1 MDDPAFILYAKVA
14 CGQVPSSF
22 VLMITMPHAAD
33 TLLGERAHTRCAHEQ
48 QQGFDGSRLLRY
60 RFSHPLYMQ
69 FGEAAASSVTISKP
83 EAAVPIAK
91 ESKMG
96 FATNAIHG
104 GQEPGPATGAIVA
117 PIYQTSTYV
126 YDELG
131 KNKGYDY
138 ARTNHPNRKALERTI
153 AKLEDG
159 HSAYVFTSGMAG
171 IDAVFRLLRPG
182 DHVVLS
188 EAVYGGV
195 FRLST
200 QLLVHFGLE
209 FSFVDTS
216 SEAAVV
222 SAFRPNTKMLYI
234 ETPTNPTMR
243 IADIAALAKVASQRN
258 ITVVVDNT
266 FLSPYLQRPIELGA
280 HIVVH
285 SMTKYLNGHS
295 DSTGGA
301 VVLTRKEDAEK
312 IYFIQRSAGSGLA
325 PMDCFLISRGIK
337 TLAVRML
344 QHNANGLVVARHL
357 DTHPKVQKVLYPGL
371 TSHPQHE
378 IARRQQKGPGGMLSF
393 DLGSLEAAR
402 RLLNHVKLCALVES
416 LGGVE
421 SLISLP
427 ALMTH
432 ASMPQKVR
440 ERVGITEGL
449 VRLSVGIEDAGDII
463 ADLDQ
468 ALHHV

>member
-1 MDDPAFILYAKVA
+1 
-14 CGQVPSSF
+14 
-22 VLMITMPHAAD
+22 
-33 TLLGERAHTRCAHEQ
+33 
-48 QQGFDGSRLLRY
+48 
-60 RFSHPLYMQ
+60 
-69 FGEAAASSVTISKP
+69 
-83 EAAVPIAK
+83 
-91 ESKMG
+91 MG
-96 FATNAIHG
+96 FATNAIHV
-104 GQEPGPATGAIVA
+104 GQEPDPSTGAIVA

-126 YDELG
+126 NEELG
-131 KNKGYDY
+131 KYKAGYDY

-216 SEAAVV
+216 SEAAVL
-222 SAFRPNTKMLYI
+222 SAFRSNTKMLYI
-234 ETPTNPTMR
+234 ETPTNPTIR
-243 IADIAALAKVASQRN
+243 IADIAALAKFASQRN

-301 VVLTRKEDAEK
+301 VVLTRPEDAEK

-344 QHNANGLVVARHL
+344 QHNANGLTVARHL
-357 DTHPKVQKVLYPGL
+357 DAHPKVRKVYYPGL
-371 TSHPQHE
+371 PSHPHHE
-378 IARRQQKGPGGMLSF
+378 IARKQQRGPGAMLAF
-393 DLGSLEAAR
+393 DLETQDAAR
-402 RLLNHVKLCALVES
+402 RFLNQVKLCSLAES

-421 SLISLP
+421 TLISLP

-432 ASMPQKVR
+432 ASMPPEIR

-449 VRLSVGIEDAGDII
+449 VRLSIGIEDVEDII

-468 ALHHV
+468 ALLHI

>member
-1 MDDPAFILYAKVA
+1 
-14 CGQVPSSF
+14 
-22 VLMITMPHAAD
+22 
-33 TLLGERAHTRCAHEQ
+33 
-48 QQGFDGSRLLRY
+48 
-60 RFSHPLYMQ
+60 
-69 FGEAAASSVTISKP
+69 
-83 EAAVPIAK
+83 
-91 ESKMG
+91 MG
-96 FATNAIHG
+96 FATNAIHV
-104 GQEPGPATGAIVA
+104 GQEPDPATGAIVA

-126 YDELG
+126 NEELG

-138 ARTNHPNRKALERTI
+138 ARTNHPNRKALERTV
-153 AKLEDG
+153 AKLEGG
-159 HSAYVFTSGMAG
+159 HSAYVFSSGMAG
-171 IDAVFRLLRPG
+171 IDAMFRLLRPG

-216 SEAAVV
+216 TPEAVRMAMR
-222 SAFRPNTKMLYI
+222 SNTKLLYI
-234 ETPTNPTMR
+234 ETPANPTMSVT
-243 IADIAALAKVASQRN
+243 DIAAMSKLANERG
-258 ITVVVDNT
+258 ITLTVDNT
-266 FLSPYLQRPIELGA
+266 FLSPYLQRPIELSA

-301 VVLTRKEDAEK
+301 VVLTRPEDAEK
-312 IYFIQRSAGSGLA
+312 IYFIQRSAGTGLA
-325 PMDCFLISRGIK
+325 PMDCFLVSRGIK

-344 QHNANGLVVARHL
+344 QHNANGITVARHL
-357 DTHPKVQKVLYPGL
+357 DAHPKVRKVFYPGL

-378 IARRQQKGPGGMLSF
+378 IARRQQKGPGAMLSF
-393 DLGSLEAAR
+393 DLGSIEAAR
-402 RLLNHVKLCALVES
+402 RFLNHVKLCSLAES

-421 SLISLP
+421 TLISLP

-432 ASMPQKVR
+432 SSMPKEMR
-440 ERVGITEGL
+440 DRVGITEGL
-449 VRLSVGIEDAGDII
+449 VRMSVGIEDVEDLI

-468 ALHHV
+468 ALLYV

>member
-1 MDDPAFILYAKVA
+1 
-14 CGQVPSSF
+14 
-22 VLMITMPHAAD
+22 
-33 TLLGERAHTRCAHEQ
+33 
-48 QQGFDGSRLLRY
+48 
-60 RFSHPLYMQ
+60 
-69 FGEAAASSVTISKP
+69 
-83 EAAVPIAK
+83 
-91 ESKMG
+91 
-96 FATNAIHG
+96 
-104 GQEPGPATGAIVA
+104 
-117 PIYQTSTYV
+117 
-126 YDELG
+126 
-131 KNKGYDY
+131 
-138 ARTNHPNRKALERTI
+138 
-153 AKLEDG
+153 
-159 HSAYVFTSGMAG
+159 
-171 IDAVFRLLRPG
+171 
-182 DHVVLS
+182 
-188 EAVYGGV
+188 
-195 FRLST
+195 
-200 QLLVHFGLE
+200 
-209 FSFVDTS
+209 
-216 SEAAVV
+216 VV
-222 SAFRPNTKMLYI
+222 SAFRPHTKMLYI

-301 VVLTRKEDAEK
+301 VVLTRQEDAEK

-371 TSHPQHE
+371 ASHPHHE

-393 DLGSLEAAR
+393 DVGSLEAAR
-402 RLLNHVKLCALVES
+402 RFLNHVKLCALAES

-432 ASMPQKVR
+432 ASMPQEVR
-440 ERVGITEGL
+440 ESVGITEGL
-449 VRLSVGIEDAGDII
+449 IRLSVGIEDADDII